1 MAVARKGQAPP
12 LHPGEFLLEEFLR
25 PLNLTQTDVAHGM
38 GIGFPRLNEILNGK
52 RPITLDT
59 ALRIGRYFGTPPDLW
74 LALQQKYDLWAAQH
88 DPETRAMLDQI
99 APLNYAGSAAT
110 VARIIKD
117 MKAAPAFEG
126 RETEIAVLEAELRAW
141 ESMTK
146 ELPTAA
152 EGR

>member
-59 ALRIGRYFGTPPDLW
+59 ALRIGRYFGTPPELW
-74 LALQQKYDLWAAQH
+74 LALQQKYDLWQAQQ
-88 DPETRAMLDQI
+88 DPEIRALLDQI

-110 VARIIKD
+110 VAKSIAQL
-117 MKAAPAFEG
+117 KAGPAPASGDREG
-126 RETEIAVLEAELRAW
+126 LIEAMEAELRAW
-141 ESMTK
+141 KSMTK
-146 ELPTAA
+146 ELPTA
-152 EGR
+152 G

>member
-74 LALQQKYDLWAAQH
+74 LALQQKYDLWQAQQ
-88 DPETRAMLDQI
+88 DPEIRALLDQI

-110 VARIIKD
+110 VAKTIAQL
-117 MKAAPAFEG
+117 KAGPAPASGDREG
-126 RETEIAVLEAELRAW
+126 LIEAMEAELRAW

-146 ELPTAA
+146 ELPTA
-152 EGR
+152 G